1 MPGVPGLHC
10 LVASR
15 AHAGLG
21 TAGGHLGF
29 PQLAQWVGF
38 FPMRFR
44 VLVENLPPTSPV
56 PR

>member
-29 PQLAQWVGF
+29 SQLAQWVGF